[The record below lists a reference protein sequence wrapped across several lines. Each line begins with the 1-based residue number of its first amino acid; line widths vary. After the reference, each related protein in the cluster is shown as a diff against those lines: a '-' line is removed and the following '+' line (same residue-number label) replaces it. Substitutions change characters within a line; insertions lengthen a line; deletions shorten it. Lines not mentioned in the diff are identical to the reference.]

1 MKKDLMLMKHF
12 LLISLAAL
20 IGLMTYGTSFGAGSS
35 YNDDSSSTEMVDVDY
50 LNGKEEAYNGNYR
63 AAIVYLKKSIE
74 NNPESAD
81 SYNLLGYSNRKLGN
95 NEEAFTYYNKALE
108 IDPRHK
114 GTHEYLGKLYLN
126 LKQPEN
132 AKKHLAKLDS
142 ICFFGCEEYTSLK
155 EAIDG
160 YGKNGT
166 YRKY

>member
-1 MKKDLMLMKHF
+1 MEKLNEIESDFKKFIDR
-12 LLISLAAL
+12 
-20 IGLMTYGTSFGAGSS
+20 Y
-35 YNDDSSSTEMVDVDY
+35 
-50 LNGKEEAYNGNYR
+50 
-63 AAIVYLKKSIE
+63 
-74 NNPESAD
+74 
-81 SYNLLGYSNRKLGN
+81 NRKLGN

-132 AKKHLAKLDS
+132 AKKHLVKLDS

-160 YGKNGT
+160 YGKNST